1 MNQNNN
7 TATAKDY
14 SERICNLC
22 GEDTKKKII
31 VSIMAYRFFELY
43 DEIYHTHKLEKF
55 MENINQKI
63 KEKF

>member
-31 VSIMAYRFFELY
+31 VSIMAYQFFEL
-43 DEIYHTHKLEKF
+43 
-55 MENINQKI
+55 
-63 KEKF
+63 